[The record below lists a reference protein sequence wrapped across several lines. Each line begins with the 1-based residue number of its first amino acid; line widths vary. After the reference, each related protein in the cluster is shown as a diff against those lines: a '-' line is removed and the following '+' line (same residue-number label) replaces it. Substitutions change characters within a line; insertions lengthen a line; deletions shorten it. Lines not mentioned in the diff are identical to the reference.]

1 MKLALAQ
8 YKVVMDAAAPLDPEK
23 REIFLW
29 RVSAR
34 LQLSRGFSDDDVQT
48 RCARHCWG

>member
-1 MKLALAQ
+1 
-8 YKVVMDAAAPLDPEK
+8 MDAAAPLSPEK

-48 RCARHCWG
+48 AVRTALLGLIQQSAA